1 MVKIEII
8 IPSAA
13 ILCIRP
19 SPSEQHS
26 NFVSVSY
33 YYLAVIQV
41 QNHVP
46 TEKLNFVCLFVFF
59 VFLFFCFNVF
69 MYNRFNA
76 SKERKA
82 VNQSGPCMSIRRL
95 QRDFRLFLLKR
106 IHSVLMH

>member
-46 TEKLNFVCLFVFF
+46 TEKLNFVCLVVFF
-59 VFLFFCFNVF
+59 VFFCFF
-69 MYNRFNA
+69 
-76 SKERKA
+76 
-82 VNQSGPCMSIRRL
+82 
-95 QRDFRLFLLKR
+95 
-106 IHSVLMH
+106 VLMFLCITGSTRVKKEKQSTSLGHV